1 LYIQLT
7 KKLSQKAADRL
18 RAARKTIT
26 ALSAFADFKYL
37 FEAANAEQ
45 SPPEL
50 QTKDCNFNTVNVIKG
65 TKLGPYVPS
74 EYRVGTDNAIVDCT
88 RVNHARGASFP
99 DGLIFSL
106 QLLNTSNFSFSYR
119 DFLLEISGSELFTE
133 ELFLSGASSLDEGH
147 TKLKAFI
154 NYFRD
159 KPALYQKVYRLLV
172 AQRKTIVTAFGKE
185 FATSIIDLF
194 SLKTVAEE
202 LEDFT
207 FFKKRYAKQFYE
219 ELAFPLKE
227 SKDLYLSKF
236 YVPQEFVAN
245 VAHLYLSEDNLL
257 KVYFSLENGFLGW
270 YRERKHA
277 KPSYNLETALRKAPA
292 FDTFLKENLNG
303 WLKSIIS
310 MANFEEK
317 LCNKIKTK
325 ILISQI

>member
-1 LYIQLT
+1 
-7 KKLSQKAADRL
+7 
-18 RAARKTIT
+18 
-26 ALSAFADFKYL
+26 
-37 FEAANAEQ
+37 
-45 SPPEL
+45 
-50 QTKDCNFNTVNVIKG
+50 
-65 TKLGPYVPS
+65 
-74 EYRVGTDNAIVDCT
+74 
-88 RVNHARGASFP
+88 
-99 DGLIFSL
+99 
-106 QLLNTSNFSFSYR
+106 
-119 DFLLEISGSELFTE
+119 
-133 ELFLSGASSLDEGH
+133 LFLSGASSLDEGH